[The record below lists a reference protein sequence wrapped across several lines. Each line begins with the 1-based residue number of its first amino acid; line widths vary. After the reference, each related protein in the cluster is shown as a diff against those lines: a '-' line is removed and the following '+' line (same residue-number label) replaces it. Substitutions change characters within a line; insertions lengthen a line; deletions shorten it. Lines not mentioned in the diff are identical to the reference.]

1 MIDGEMKIITE
12 GIHRKF
18 IKEVE
23 QITFSGELAA
33 ETGQP
38 VLYVTERC
46 VFSISNDGL
55 ELIEVAPGIDI
66 DKNILAHMD
75 FEPIIRSVKLMDA
88 AIFKT
93 EPMELKTALLDAP
106 IEDRIKLDSCNTRLN
121 LNLRGLAV
129 EDFATINRVKSRV
142 ELLCKPLA
150 DKVDMVAWY
159 DGLTLA
165 EGLEEDYTDM
175 VASLEK
181 RFYRTSKRYTRN
193 PFTRLK
199 FGAQLAKR
207 DITTRLVENAIVVD
221 DDNVPMSVAGGKTA
235 ILLD

>member
-1 MIDGEMKIITE
+1 M
-12 GIHRKF
+12 HRKF
-18 IKEVE
+18 IQKVE

-46 VFSISNDGL
+46 VFSIGSDGL

-66 DKNILAHMD
+66 EKDILAHMD
-75 FEPIIRSVKLMDA
+75 FEPVIRSVQLMDSV
-88 AIFKT
+88 IFQPV
-93 EPMELKTALLDAP
+93 PMQLKTILLDAP
-106 IEDRIKLDSCNTRLN
+106 IDARIQLEPCKTRLN
-121 LNLRGLAV
+121 VNLRGLAV
-129 EDFATINRVKSRV
+129 EDFAMIDRIKRRV
-142 ELLCKPLA
+142 EELCLPL
-150 DKVDMVAWY
+150 DSKVDVVAWY

-165 EGLEEDYTDM
+165 SGLEEHYSDM

-199 FGAQLAKR
+199 FGAELAKR
-207 DITTRLVENAIVVD
+207 DVTTRLLENAIVVD
-221 DDNVPMSVAGGKTA
+221 SDSEARVTVDRTGSEATVTDHSQRETNGA
-235 ILLD
+235 